1 MDKEDVMKIMK
12 NQQAKLSCGIDTIN
26 NRIVKTC
33 HKELTEPMTIVINK
47 SIKESK
53 VPQAFK
59 IARII
64 PLYKKGAA
72 NKCGNYRPVS
82 LLSALS
88 KILEKVIC
96 RQLMMFLNKIK
107 MTFCAKTN
115 TGLDLEAQQ
124 HMLYKKC

>member
-1 MDKEDVMKIMK
+1 MDEEEVMKIMK
-12 NQQAKLSCGIDTIN
+12 HQQAKLSCGIDTIN
-26 NRIVKTC
+26 DRIVKTC
-33 HKELTEPMTIVINK
+33 HKELAKPMTYVINK
-47 SIKESK
+47 SINESK

-88 KILEKVIC
+88 KILEKAIYID
-96 RQLMMFLNKIK
+96 N
-107 MTFCAKTN
+107 
-115 TGLDLEAQQ
+115 
-124 HMLYKKC
+124 